1 MLRVENLKKILF
13 AKYKLQFIY
22 KEVYLIMKYKYK
34 TIFLLKYYL
43 QSLKLKLVV
52 QSTYSFIS

>member
-22 KEVYLIMKYKYK
+22 KEVYLIMKYKSK
-34 TIFLLKYYL
+34 MIFLLKYYL
-43 QSLKLKLVV
+43 QSLKLVV